1 MSWETAW
8 LAVFVFAARLS
19 DVALGTLRHVL
30 VVRGLR
36 ALAGCVA
43 LAESL
48 VWIFAISRVLSNIDH
63 PTVALAFSLGFAAG
77 TMTGMTIEQYLKLG
91 EQVVR
96 LFSAQGASL
105 AQRLR
110 EAGYRVTRFEGSGR
124 DGRVDLLFIQVA
136 RRQAHVVSR
145 LARRFDPEC
154 FCVVDDV
161 RTIEQAK

>member
-1 MSWETAW
+1 MTWETVA
-8 LAVFVFAARLS
+8 LATFVFVARLC

-36 ALAGCVA
+36 ALAACVA

-48 VWIFAISRVLSNIDH
+48 VWIFAISRVLSNLEH

-77 TMTGMTIEQYLKLG
+77 TMAGMTIEQHLKLG
-91 EQVVR
+91 QQVVR
-96 LFSAQGASL
+96 LFSAYGESL
-105 AQRLR
+105 AERLR

-136 RRQAHVVSR
+136 RKQAHLVSA
-145 LARRFDPEC
+145 LARQLDPDC